1 MDQQSSYQFILSIL
15 LAAIQSCEDEP
26 LEPNGAIAALLRM
39 ALEVYREA
47 GWPEEEAIN
56 YMYEVTRGVADK

>member
-1 MDQQSSYQFILSIL
+1 
-15 LAAIQSCEDEP
+15 
-26 LEPNGAIAALLRM
+26 LLRM

-47 GWPEEEAIN
+47 GWPEEEAVN